1 MRYSTPVK
9 ASAMAPVPAIASR
22 VPFADHHVLVA
33 FAEAQPVI
41 GGGSQRQ
48 DEHDR
53 RAQERA
59 VVDVALDRVQFLE
72 LAGKRMASR
81 KPNRT
86 SAPGDEGAQL
96 LKQLAVLALEPF
108 FAASSSRPSPSPCSI
123 TSSEATPPTPGSSS
137 TLREPGSALCP
148 WVAWSVALA
157 PDGTSRIGRMINGML
172 HSARPQHSSRDG
184 ISRMGFR

>member
-59 VVDVALDRVQFLE
+59 VVDVALDRVQFL
-72 LAGKRMASR
+72 
-81 KPNRT
+81 
-86 SAPGDEGAQL
+86 
-96 LKQLAVLALEPF
+96 
-108 FAASSSRPSPSPCSI
+108 
-123 TSSEATPPTPGSSS
+123 
-137 TLREPGSALCP
+137 
-148 WVAWSVALA
+148 
-157 PDGTSRIGRMINGML
+157 
-172 HSARPQHSSRDG
+172 
-184 ISRMGFR
+184 

>member
-86 SAPGDEGAQL
+86 SAAGMRAHN
-96 LKQLAVLALEPF
+96 
-108 FAASSSRPSPSPCSI
+108 SSSNSPCS
-123 TSSEATPPTPGSSS
+123 G
-137 TLREPGSALCP
+137 
-148 WVAWSVALA
+148 VAPL
-157 PDGTSRIGRMINGML
+157 
-172 HSARPQHSSRDG
+172 
-184 ISRMGFR
+184 